1 MSLFMSNTPYRT
13 VFPMIS
19 RASPARRRS
28 AAAHLGTPPGL
39 AAVAVATILVALGM
53 RPASAI
59 MAGASPD
66 SPALRVD
73 GNTAG
78 SPWRG
83 VGSVVVKGVPYSGV
97 LITPNH
103 ALTAAHVVG
112 GAAPADV
119 TFVLQPGTAVPVA
132 LAAESITRFPGA
144 AFPYDDLAIV
154 HLRTPAPP
162 GAIPYP
168 VRTAPVA
175 TGQIVTLVGFGASGH
190 GDTGVSVIAS
200 SSVKRVGGNRIDAIV
215 SSLDDSGRTSTFFV
229 HDFDGPSGN
238 GATGGP
244 TLGNTF
250 ETGAA
255 GGDSGSPVF
264 AELDGVTW
272 LIGITT
278 FVASTTAGQPVN
290 YRFGTLGGGMLLSD
304 VRFIEWLQ
312 ATTGNTLVTAA
323 PDAEVPA
330 GPLWA
335 LGLLAGTLAIGLL
348 SQRRR
353 AGTP

>member
-1 MSLFMSNTPYRT
+1 VIPTNSRRALARKGAARPGALRRVSAHGLIALAFA
-13 VFPMIS
+13 MIL
-19 RASPARRRS
+19 S
-28 AAAHLGTPPGL
+28 AL
-39 AAVAVATILVALGM
+39 AP
-53 RPASAI
+53 RPASAL
-59 MAGASPD
+59 MAGAIPD
-66 SPALRVD
+66 SPAQRVD

-83 VGSVVVKGVPYSGV
+83 VGSVVVKGMPFSGV

-119 TFVLQPGTAVPVA
+119 VFVLQPGTAAPVA
-132 LAAESITRFPGA
+132 LAAEAITRFPGTT
-144 AFPYDDLAIV
+144 FPYDDLAIV

-162 GAIPYP
+162 GALPYP
-168 VRTAPVA
+168 VRTTPLA
-175 TGQIVTLVGFGASGH
+175 TGQIVTLVGFGASGN
-190 GDTGVSVIAS
+190 GDAGTSVIGS

-215 SSLDDSGRTSTFFV
+215 PALDDSGRTSTFFV
-229 HDFDGPSGN
+229 YDFDGPSGN
-238 GATGGP
+238 GVIGGP
-244 TLGNTF
+244 TLGNAF

-264 AELDGVTW
+264 AEIDGATW
-272 LIGITT
+272 LVGIST

-304 VRFIEWLQ
+304 VRFLDWLRV
-312 ATTGNTLVTAA
+312 TTRNTLVTTV

-330 GPLWA
+330 APWWA
-335 LGLLAGTLAIGLL
+335 LGLLAGALATGLRAK
-348 SQRRR
+348 RRR
-353 AGTP
+353 GDPH